1 MRQYQ
6 HTKIARL
13 KGVII
18 LLVSAL
24 VVVIYT
30 SIGKVGNYQ
39 FVVQHNKL
47 LRERVEDLEIQRDSV
62 DFLKHQLQKTNDSL
76 INSKIQKSKTNSLI
90 SKVLRDSIVISPVLV
105 VDSIK

>member
-18 LLVSAL
+18 LLVLAL
-24 VVVIYT
+24 VVVIY
-30 SIGKVGNYQ
+30 SSLGSWSDYQ

-62 DFLKHQLQKTNDSL
+62 DFLKNQLQKTNDSL
-76 INSKIQKSKTNSLI
+76 INSKIQGPKKNSLI
-90 SKVLRDSIVISPVLV
+90 SKVSTDSIIISPVLV

>member
-13 KGVII
+13 KGFII
-18 LLVSAL
+18 LLVLAL
-24 VVVIYT
+24 VAVIYT
-30 SIGKVGNYQ
+30 SIGKVSNYQ

-76 INSKIQKSKTNSLI
+76 INSKIQEPKTNRLI
-90 SKVLRDSIVISPVLV
+90 SKISRDSIIISPVLV